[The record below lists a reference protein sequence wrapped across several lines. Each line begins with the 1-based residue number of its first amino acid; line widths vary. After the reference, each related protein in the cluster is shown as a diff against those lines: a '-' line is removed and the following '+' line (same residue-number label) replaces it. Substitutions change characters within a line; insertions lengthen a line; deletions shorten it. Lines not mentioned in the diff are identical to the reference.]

1 MSISSSSP
9 HSPARDDK
17 AGPSRML
24 REAVVPEYKSSE
36 GGDGREAEA
45 RNYSQKNTGE
55 KALLSDKTRLLA
67 HKSIQIIQQRLACLL
82 L

>member
-1 MSISSSSP
+1 MSISFSFP

-45 RNYSQKNTGE
+45 RNYSQKNTRE
-55 KALLSDKTRLLA
+55 KALLSDKTRPLA
-67 HKSIQIIQQRLACLL
+67 HKSIQIIQRRSACLL